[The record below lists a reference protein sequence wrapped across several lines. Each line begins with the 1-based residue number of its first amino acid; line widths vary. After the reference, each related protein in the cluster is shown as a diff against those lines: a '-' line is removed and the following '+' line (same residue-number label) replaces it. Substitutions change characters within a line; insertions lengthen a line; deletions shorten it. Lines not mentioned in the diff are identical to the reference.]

1 MDHHAR
7 DAQVGEALTRRRA
20 KIHLVRSRGGRPT
33 SWITPVLVAGLLA
46 VVDGVAEA
54 GDPLFQAMRVAH
66 VNGDVEAPAFELPT
80 TDGQSIALAGL
91 RGRLVL
97 LNFWA
102 TWCAPCRE
110 EMPSM
115 ERLYQAFKDRGLVVL
130 AVNLQESPKQVARFM
145 RNFRLTFPA
154 LLDADLTVTGRYQV
168 RGLPATFLID
178 RQGRVV
184 GQALG
189 ARDWSSA
196 PAQALVES
204 LLAAQ
209 AARP

>member
-1 MDHHAR
+1 
-7 DAQVGEALTRRRA
+7 
-20 KIHLVRSRGGRPT
+20 
-33 SWITPVLVAGLLA
+33 VLVAGLLA
-46 VVDGVAEA
+46 MVDGVAEA

-66 VNGDVEAPAFELPT
+66 VNGDVEAPAFALPA
-80 TDGQSIALAGL
+80 TDGKSVALAEL
-91 RGRLVL
+91 RGHVVL

-115 ERLYQAFKDRGLVVL
+115 ERLYQAFKDRRLAVL

-145 RNFRLTFPA
+145 RDFRLTFPA
-154 LLDADLTVTGRYQV
+154 LLDADLAVAGRYQV

-178 RQGRVV
+178 RQGRIV

-196 PAQALVES
+196 PAQALVGS
-204 LLAAQ
+204 LLPAQ